1 MLQFDFENLKPVDF
15 ELNPSIPIGTKV
27 IPIDKKVGCSLEYS
41 VLGRAKNYGNDHLY
55 VVGYKTIP
63 GISKKNERVVDSC
76 LTYVCFHKM
85 LDYSDGDYFVR
96 SDLIIVNDLTNASI
110 LQTLKDADEG
120 E

>member
-1 MLQFDFENLKPVDF
+1 
-15 ELNPSIPIGTKV
+15 
-27 IPIDKKVGCSLEYS
+27 
-41 VLGRAKNYGNDHLY
+41 
-55 VVGYKTIP
+55 
-63 GISKKNERVVDSC
+63 
-76 LTYVCFHKM
+76 M